1 MYMCMYWSLSSL
13 VLLCAVFT
21 QLKSCNG
28 QEPSMEPSHVFKII
42 LYDTFARAVCDNLE
56 GETEQRLQLY
66 GPAAPIAAR
75 PCARYVASRSTIQT

>member
-1 MYMCMYWSLSSL
+1 
-13 VLLCAVFT
+13 
-21 QLKSCNG
+21 
-28 QEPSMEPSHVFKII
+28 MEPSHVFKII